1 MLTFAETGLVAY
13 VSDTDMTSLYPSI
26 MRATNAARGT
36 MTFAP
41 YFIEGKS
48 QVEVQ
53 RYFANL
59 VNIRENAELLCYEY
73 HGLPSYTGMKQLI
86 KQRIAQSQ
94 LLYKFK
100 NYVLEDNRNGFHL
113 LHW

>member
-1 MLTFAETGLVAY
+1 MLTFTETGLSIY
-13 VSDTDMTSLYPSI
+13 VSDLDAVSIYPSL
-26 MRATNAARGT
+26 MRATNAAGGT
-36 MTFAP
+36 LTFAP

-73 HGLPSYTGMKQLI
+73 HGLPSYTGMKQLL
-86 KQRIAQSQ
+86 R
-94 LLYKFK
+94 
-100 NYVLEDNRNGFHL
+100 NRLNTL
-113 LHW
+113 QTY

>member
-1 MLTFAETGLVAY
+1 MLTFTETGLSIY
-13 VSDTDMTSLYPSI
+13 VSDLDACSVYPSL

-36 MTFAP
+36 LTFAP

-59 VNIRENAELLCYEY
+59 VTIRENAELLCYEY
-73 HGLPSYTGMKQLI
+73 HGLPSYTGMKQLL
-86 KQRIAQSQ
+86 R
-94 LLYKFK
+94 
-100 NYVLEDNRNGFHL
+100 NRLNTPQTY
-113 LHW
+113 

>member
-1 MLTFAETGLVAY
+1 MLTFAETGLSVY
-13 VSDTDMTSLYPSI
+13 TSDTDMTSLYPSL

-73 HGLPSYTGMKQLI
+73 HGLPSYTGMKHLVQ
-86 KQRIAQSQ
+86 QRLNIAQ
-94 LLYKFK
+94 LTT
-100 NYVLEDNRNGFHL
+100 
-113 LHW
+113 